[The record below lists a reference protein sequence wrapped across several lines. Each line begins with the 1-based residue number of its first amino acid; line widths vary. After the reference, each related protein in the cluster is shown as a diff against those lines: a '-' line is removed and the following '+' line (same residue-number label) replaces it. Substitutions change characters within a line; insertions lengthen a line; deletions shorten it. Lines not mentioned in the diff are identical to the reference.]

1 MTSNRQIPRNLD
13 PEKTHSF
20 DVIRS
25 IDAYDK
31 IRMALGREIK
41 PEEVRGMSETVYEYW
56 KTRIELKASEDE
68 SDSIIRPEEFDLTVD
83 DESSGE
89 IRLHDNY
96 HMIGIEL
103 SNSR

>member
-13 PEKTHSF
+13 PDKTHSF
-20 DVIRS
+20 NVIRS

-56 KTRIELKASEDE
+56 KTRMELKAKEDDSE
-68 SDSIIRPEEFDLTVD
+68 SIIRPEEFDLTVD
-83 DESSGE
+83 NEPAGK

-96 HMIGIEL
+96 HMIGIKF
-103 SNSR
+103 SF